1 MNVHVQDRGGRTT
14 GGRDSFSDL
23 RDDFGAP
30 IRAGRRYSSVGA
42 LGRPWKEPG
51 TARPVPWSSVEWILP
66 TTSGGRADRA
76 RELAPRPQPR
86 ETRRQMQDDPAHR
99 ALYPHGEFDQSLP
112 QGGDLGVRADRPA
125 RTALEFLEQDVRRQ
139 RQEDPELVAEKSGAT
154 GAVHLQPVIDR

>member
-23 RDDFGAP
+23 REDFGAP
-30 IRAGRRYSSVGA
+30 IRGGRPYSSVDA
-42 LGRPWKEPG
+42 RGRPRKELG
-51 TARPVPWSSVEWILP
+51 TARPVPRSSVEWILP

-99 ALYPHGEFDQSLP
+99 ALHPHGELDQSLP
-112 QGGDLGVRADRPA
+112 QRGDLASAPAVPRARRWSSWNRMYAASVSRTRNWLPRNREQLVRSISSP
-125 RTALEFLEQDVRRQ
+125 
-139 RQEDPELVAEKSGAT
+139 
-154 GAVHLQPVIDR
+154 